1 MTLFPFARPRLVLAG
16 VLLIAASFLAACGDT
31 APATTAPAAAPTAT
45 TAAPAAAEPTATTAA
60 PAGTEPTAT
69 TAAAGSGGTAAG
81 SPIAVTLNEWS
92 IEPKSIQ
99 VPAGHQTFKVTNA
112 GKFKHNFSI
121 IVNGQEVKT
130 ANIGNGET
138 AMLEADIP
146 AGTYDTLCDI
156 PGHKQQGMA
165 GTLEVK

>member
-1 MTLFPFARPRLVLAG
+1 MSLIPFARPRLVLAAM
-16 VLLIAASFLAACGDT
+16 LLVAGSLLAACGDT

-45 TAAPAAAEPTATTAA
+45 TAAPAEPTATTAA
-60 PAGTEPTAT
+60 PAAAEPTAT
-69 TAAAGSGGTAAG
+69 TASPGSGGAAGG
-81 SPIAVTLNEWS
+81 SPIAVTLKEWA

-99 VPAGHQTFKVTNA
+99 VAAGHQTFKVTNE
-112 GKFKHNFSI
+112 GKFKHNFTI
-121 IVNGQEVKT
+121 MVNGQKVKT

-138 AMLEADIP
+138 VMLEADIP

-156 PGHKQQGMA
+156 PGHKEQGMA

>member
-16 VLLIAASFLAACGDT
+16 VLLIGASLLVACGET
-31 APATTAPAAAPTAT
+31 PTTAPAAAPTATTVAPAAEATAT
-45 TAAPAAAEPTATTAA
+45 TAAPAAAEPTAT
-60 PAGTEPTAT
+60 PAST
-69 TAAAGSGGTAAG
+69 GSGGTAAG
-81 SPIAVTLNEWS
+81 GPIAVTLKEWS

-99 VPAGHQTFKVTNA
+99 APAGHQTFKVTNE

-130 ANIGNGET
+130 ANIDSGAT

>member
-1 MTLFPFARPRLVLAG
+1 MSSFPFARPRLILAA
-16 VLLIAASFLAACGDT
+16 VLLIAGSLLAACGET
-31 APATTAPAAAPTAT
+31 AATTAPAAAPTAT
-45 TAAPAAAEPTATTAA
+45 TAAPAAAEPTATTAS
-60 PAGTEPTAT
+60 T
-69 TAAAGSGGTAAG
+69 GSGGTAAG
-81 SPIAVTLNEWS
+81 SPIAVTLKEWA

-112 GKFKHNFSI
+112 GKLKHNFSI

-130 ANIGNGET
+130 ANLANGET

>member
-16 VLLIAASFLAACGDT
+16 VLLIGASLLVACGET
-31 APATTAPAAAPTAT
+31 PTTAPAAAPTATTVAPAAEATAT
-45 TAAPAAAEPTATTAA
+45 TAAPAAAEPTATTAS
-60 PAGTEPTAT
+60 T
-69 TAAAGSGGTAAG
+69 GSGGTAAG
-81 SPIAVTLNEWS
+81 GPIAVTLKEWS

-99 VPAGHQTFKVTNA
+99 APAGHQTFKVTNE

-130 ANIGNGET
+130 ANIDSGAT

-156 PGHKQQGMA
+156 PGHEQQGMA

>member
-1 MTLFPFARPRLVLAG
+1 MSLFPFARLRLVLAG
-16 VLLIAASFLAACGDT
+16 VLLLAGSLLVACGDT

-60 PAGTEPTAT
+60 G
-69 TAAAGSGGTAAG
+69 GSGGAAAG

-99 VPAGHQTFKVTNA
+99 APAGHQTFKVTNA
-112 GKFKHNFSI
+112 GKLKHNFSI

>member
-1 MTLFPFARPRLVLAG
+1 MSLFPFARLRLVLAG
-16 VLLIAASFLAACGDT
+16 VLLLAGSLLVACGDT

-45 TAAPAAAEPTATTAA
+45 TAPAAAEPTATTAA
-60 PAGTEPTAT
+60 PAAGEPTAT
-69 TAAAGSGGTAAG
+69 TATGGSGGTAAG
-81 SPIAVTLNEWS
+81 SPIVVTLNEWS

-99 VPAGHQTFKVTNA
+99 APAGHQTFKVTNA
-112 GKFKHNFSI
+112 GKLKHNFSI

-130 ANIGNGET
+130 ANLGNGET

-165 GTLEVK
+165 GTLEIK

>member
-1 MTLFPFARPRLVLAG
+1 MSLFPFARLRLVLAG
-16 VLLIAASFLAACGDT
+16 VLLLAGSLLVACGDT
-31 APATTAPAAAPTAT
+31 APTAT
-45 TAAPAAAEPTATTAA
+45 PAPAAAEPTATTAA
-60 PAGTEPTAT
+60 PAAGEPTAT
-69 TAAAGSGGTAAG
+69 TAAGGSGGTAAG

-92 IEPKSIQ
+92 IEPKTIQ
-99 VPAGHQTFKVTNA
+99 APAGHQTFKVTNA

-121 IVNGQEVKT
+121 IVSGQEVKT
-130 ANIGNGET
+130 PNIDAGQT
-138 AMLEADIP
+138 ATLEADIP